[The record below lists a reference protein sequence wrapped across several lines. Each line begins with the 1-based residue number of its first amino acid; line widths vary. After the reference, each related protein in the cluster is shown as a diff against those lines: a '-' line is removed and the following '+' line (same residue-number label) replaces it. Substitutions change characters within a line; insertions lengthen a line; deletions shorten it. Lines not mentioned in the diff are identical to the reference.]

1 MLLTPLL
8 LDTDESPTGARHYLT
23 PIGRLP
29 SVTTVLAATR
39 CSQADAP
46 WQRGGRAGLDARARA
61 RGVAVHDQ
69 VATWLT
75 TGQVPLGASPFLGS
89 LRGFVGRLQS
99 VALVE
104 GAVWHES
111 GFGGRV
117 DCVAEVDGV
126 LSVIDWKTARSP
138 RSAGWVADDHLQVG
152 AYGAAVEARYGVRI
166 SRGFVVVALWDRAA
180 QVFETGSLDDAYRGF
195 VDRLGR
201 YRAGARAA

>member
-39 CSQADAP
+39 ADRAHAP
-46 WQRGGRAGLDARARA
+46 WQRGGRAGHDAGARA
-61 RGVAVHDQ
+61 RGVAVHEQ
-69 VATWLT
+69 VATWLL
-75 TGQVPLGASPFLGS
+75 TGRVPLGASPFLAS
-89 LRGFVGRLQS
+89 LRGFVRRLQS
-99 VALVE
+99 VALLE

-126 LSVIDWKTARSP
+126 LSVIDWKTARAP
-138 RSAGWVADDHLQVG
+138 RSAAWVADDHLQVG

-166 SRGFVVVALWDRAA
+166 ARGFVVVALWDRAA
-180 QVFETGSLDDAYRGF
+180 QVFETGSLDEAYRGF

-201 YRAGARAA
+201 YRAGAQAA